1 MRHFVVQEP
10 LQVEALVGRYP
21 CQLPACVR
29 QRMVWLQSEAAVCS
43 YNAQWGGWH
52 LPSDKL

>member
-1 MRHFVVQEP
+1 MRHFVVREP

-21 CQLPACVR
+21 CQLPARVR

-43 YNAQWGGWH
+43 YNAQRGGWH